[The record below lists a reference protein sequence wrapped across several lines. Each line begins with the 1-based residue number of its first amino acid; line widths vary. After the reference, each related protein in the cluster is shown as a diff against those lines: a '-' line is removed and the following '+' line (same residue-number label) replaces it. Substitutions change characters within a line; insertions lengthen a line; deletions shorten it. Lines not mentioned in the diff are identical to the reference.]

1 VKATQLPLNQ
11 TGKVANVHAM
21 IGWMR
26 DDGAAF
32 IGTPVCVPF
41 ENTYYIK
48 LTLLS
53 ITCRLALMLLR
64 LWRQQ
69 AFPRLLRTTRYSP
82 YRVMD
87 LQT

>member
-32 IGTPVCVPF
+32 NAPVCVPF

-53 ITCRLALMLLR
+53 TTCRLALMLSQ
-64 LWRQQ
+64 LWRQ
-69 AFPRLLRTTRYSP
+69 
-82 YRVMD
+82 
-87 LQT
+87 